1 VIFRC
6 TPLLAAISFSL
17 MGQAPGDRYEPLIR
31 ALALTDAQM
40 SQLPQVS
47 PAPVRAAPT
56 GGRVAAY
63 GHFTRPVV
71 FPQAGDLI
79 PGSMLDSG
87 QQAKLA
93 EIGKVLQRW
102 QTAEGAFVLG
112 LIDAR
117 EWPWGWACPLPPST
131 NGPYGQEFALSG
143 VQVTEFEQLV
153 QAALQPLR
161 EQEPAMQKRRR
172 ELLDSGASE
181 NSPEVVQLTTEIS
194 QFWKR
199 EADTRPPHDAA
210 LAVLNETQR
219 ARLAEFQADLEL
231 AREAVELHLIERPA
245 GRDAEVLC
253 H

>member
-1 VIFRC
+1 VISWR

-17 MGQAPGDRYEPLIR
+17 MGQAPDDRYESLTR

-56 GGRVAAY
+56 GGRFQTYAPHILPVA
-63 GHFTRPVV
+63 

-79 PGSMLDSG
+79 PGSVLDRA

-93 EIGKVLQRW
+93 EIGKVLQRSH
-102 QTAEGAFVLG
+102 TAEAEGAFVLG

-117 EWPWGWACPLPPST
+117 EWPWGWAC
-131 NGPYGQEFALSG
+131 GPGPIGTYAQEFALSD
-143 VQVTEFEQLV
+143 VQQREFQQLE
-153 QAALQPLR
+153 QAARQPLR
-161 EQEPAMQKRRR
+161 DQGLAVQKRRR
-172 ELLDSGASE
+172 ELLDSGASG

-194 QFWKR
+194 QLSKR
-199 EADTRPPHDAA
+199 EWDTRPPHDAA
-210 LAVLNETQR
+210 LALLNGTQR

-231 AREAVELHLIERPA
+231 GREAAELGLVVAPWA
-245 GRDAEVLC
+245 GDGFC